1 MKKMVHPTFG
11 VMRFNLLIINILF
24 RSTLLGLLYLLRL
37 KNMKVLI

>member
-1 MKKMVHPTFG
+1 MVHPTFG